1 MQAAKTYGNMILGRT
16 VEEIFSNFAA
26 VWREL
31 VHESQL
37 RWVSSRLRSPGIQ
50 LQQLHNACTCSG
62 APTFYPW
69 EVLISPI
76 ITGNRIAELV
86 QHSCQ
91 KFPWEEGC
99 LTPFP
104 PSFIHTHTH
113 THTHTHMHRALFLMS
128 WKCQGFRTGNFLYKG
143 WFFSWRV
150 SKCVWGVQFFIR

>member
-16 VEEIFSNFAA
+16 VEEIFSNFAG

-50 LQQLHNACTCSG
+50 MQQLHNACARSG
-62 APTFYPW
+62 ALTLCPW

-91 KFPWEEGC
+91 NFPWDKGRRVASHPIPTS
-99 LTPFP
+99 LHT
-104 PSFIHTHTH
+104 SHTHTH
-113 THTHTHMHRALFLMS
+113 THTHTHICIGPCFLCPGNVKGLGWVTFCTRVNFFLMS
-128 WKCQGFRTGNFLYKG
+128 EQ
-143 WFFSWRV
+143 V
-150 SKCVWGVQFFIR
+150 SNSL

>member
-1 MQAAKTYGNMILGRT
+1 MQAAKTYGNMILERT

-113 THTHTHMHRALFLMS
+113 THTHTHICIGPCFLCPGNVKGLGQVTFCTRADFFLDEWAS
-128 WKCQGFRTGNFLYKG
+128 VFEVSNFL
-143 WFFSWRV
+143 
-150 SKCVWGVQFFIR
+150 